1 MNRWL
6 ESIRLPLRRIFN
18 ECPAHAMELENIA
31 LRARVNW
38 MRAAIEDKRR
48 LILEGLPPRY
58 IAEEL
63 DWILEQDAQ
72 AAEINRDFTEVL
84 NERTA

>member
-1 MNRWL
+1 MKRWI
-6 ESIRLPLRRIFN
+6 ESIRLLLRRIFN
-18 ECPAHAMELENIA
+18 ECPAHAVELENLA
-31 LRARVNW
+31 LRARINW
-38 MRAAIEDKRR
+38 MRTAIEDKRR
-48 LILEGLPPRY
+48 LVLEGLPRRY

-72 AAEINRDFTEVL
+72 AAEINQELVEVF